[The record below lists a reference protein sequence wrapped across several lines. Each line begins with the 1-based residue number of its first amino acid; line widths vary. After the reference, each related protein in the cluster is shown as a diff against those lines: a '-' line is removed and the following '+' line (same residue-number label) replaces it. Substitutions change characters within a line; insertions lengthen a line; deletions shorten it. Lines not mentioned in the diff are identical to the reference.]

1 MRFLNHTGKAEPVD
15 SKHLL
20 QCLLQWSPQILD
32 SINHPEERA
41 GVRMTLEEHV
51 QQLEE
56 EHWCQQHRSGTLTLP
71 MCRVLGFKHSAECL
85 VSCLRFCR
93 FLVGG
98 ARVLADVVEFAARII
113 LAEDQAKGLQLTRQ
127 LPSATLLRYY
137 QLQLDTSIMLTER
150 EKAAQHGPRVRYGW
164 TDASPQANYDWLWI
178 QSKSLAQSDIMSA
191 FVLAAQLKINIDEQV
206 NVAMDSNPDDWHERP
221 IHPTAEMLDALEKY
235 ESMFEYHVHPP
246 VAVTSGFRGLS
257 HKASAMLYSYVL
269 ELPSPNH
276 LRAFCESYI
285 SHTSDMGVEM
295 GLPEFEVPAAGH
307 VQLLPSWMQDDMVG
321 DGAPVTAVPGDRLQH
336 CSGRLLR
343 NALPIAGM
351 QHLIFNLLADVDQDL
366 EFFPSFW
373 EELKMW
379 RSS

>member
-1 MRFLNHTGKAEPVD
+1 M
-15 SKHLL
+15 
-20 QCLLQWSPQILD
+20 
-32 SINHPEERA
+32 
-41 GVRMTLEEHV
+41 

-56 EHWCQQHRSGTLTLP
+56 EHWRQQHRSGTLTLP

-191 FVLAAQLKINIDEQV
+191 FCPR
-206 NVAMDSNPDDWHERP
+206 SP
-221 IHPTAEMLDALEKY
+221 AED
-235 ESMFEYHVHPP
+235 
-246 VAVTSGFRGLS
+246 
-257 HKASAMLYSYVL
+257 
-269 ELPSPNH
+269 
-276 LRAFCESYI
+276 
-285 SHTSDMGVEM
+285 
-295 GLPEFEVPAAGH
+295 
-307 VQLLPSWMQDDMVG
+307 
-321 DGAPVTAVPGDRLQH
+321 
-336 CSGRLLR
+336 
-343 NALPIAGM
+343 
-351 QHLIFNLLADVDQDL
+351 
-366 EFFPSFW
+366 
-373 EELKMW
+373 
-379 RSS
+379 